1 MKTKHDMTDKNK
13 TTLKGVLFSVI
24 GGVSVGVVMLAI
36 QGFSSDSKDLKKEV
50 IRLDK
55 IKADITEVDD
65 KCEKIKIDIQNDRAA
80 IDLRLER
87 LENKT
92 DRILELMI
100 KE

>member
-1 MKTKHDMTDKNK
+1 MTESKKNR
-13 TTLKGVLFSVI
+13 LYGVLYSIV
-24 GGVSVGVVMLAI
+24 GGVAVGVVMLGI
-36 QGFSSDSKDLKKEV
+36 QGFSSDSRSLKKEV

-55 IKADITEVDD
+55 IKADITVVDE

-80 IDLRLER
+80 IDMRLER

-100 KE
+100 NK